1 MVWQTWHVIYVVT
14 RTRREMFLFLKTL
27 SHSNGLLSLENILQ
41 EKLLVLLGAKKKL
54 LLVFI
59 PTYLNE
65 FNAFYIEV

>member
-54 LLVFI
+54 LLVFY
-59 PTYLNE
+59 TYIFE
-65 FNAFYIEV
+65 